1 MSQLVSRRLGFL
13 ACQMNIDSASYW
25 RVWCNC
31 RCGLSTLHGPW
42 QAHNVQQG
50 ISRMKFTVS
59 LSDLGQGQDVFGIAA
74 NVTRVS
80 FLSTASVW

>member
-1 MSQLVSRRLGFL
+1 MQL
-13 ACQMNIDSASYW
+13 CQ
-25 RVWCNC
+25 
-31 RCGLSTLHGPW
+31 CGLSTLHGPW

-59 LSDLGQGQDVFGIAA
+59 LSDPGQGQDVFGVAA

-80 FLSTASVW
+80 FLSTASLW